1 MNYKMFKT
9 QIAGLLLLSFILL
22 SVSLQAQNTTFVIK
36 KNFLF
41 TISSR
46 GPKTYEIN
54 VPVDAKNIRA
64 AVSGQTETIN
74 LDIIGLTRV
83 MPFHTSI
90 WSHLN
95 TWGKPLYCA
104 AGIVN
109 NNRQSPGTW
118 TVKVEDAVRVSKTD
132 KVRTISGVLT
142 IYVRQCW
149 KIL

>member
-1 MNYKMFKT
+1 MNYRMFKT

-41 TISSR
+41 TIPSR
-46 GPKTYEIN
+46 GLKTYEIN

-64 AVSGQTETIN
+64 
-74 LDIIGLTRV
+74 
-83 MPFHTSI
+83 
-90 WSHLN
+90 
-95 TWGKPLYCA
+95 
-104 AGIVN
+104 
-109 NNRQSPGTW
+109 